1 MRRTLWIVAVALIA
15 VAAGPLGATG
25 ATSAPAAFGAQ
36 DVPAHDGAHADAL
49 AARIEAL
56 PTGSPADE
64 GSPTDDQRLLVD
76 GYAAFI
82 ASMDAFDG
90 PRAIRLARG
99 MHAHAGAIWSAF
111 CVEGALRRA
120 APADVDD
127 ASIRAFAEADAAL
140 AELLTRAELPAA
152 DALAVT
158 QRRAILAAGFARH
171 GAERAALGRA
181 LSMGGIDGAQISGL
195 AALTGGDDASAA
207 RLFGSLLDA
216 GHVPDVLPW
225 PLRGHGIATLELLRG
240 PAAR

>member
-1 MRRTLWIVAVALIA
+1 MLTALAAV
-15 VAAGPLGATG
+15 PLGASG
-25 ATSAPAAFGAQ
+25 ASGAQ
-36 DVPAHDGAHADAL
+36 DVPAHDRARADAL
-49 AARIEAL
+49 AVRIEAL
-56 PTGSPADE
+56 PSA
-64 GSPTDDQRLLVD
+64 SAADDQRLLVE
-76 GYAAFI
+76 GFAAFI

-120 APADVDD
+120 APADVEHGLSLRSFD
-127 ASIRAFAEADAAL
+127 EADSAL
-140 AELLTRAELPAA
+140 VELLAGQALTASDEL
-152 DALAVT
+152 ALT
-158 QRRAILAAGFARH
+158 HRRAILAAGFARH

-181 LSMGGIDGAQISGL
+181 LSAGGIDGAQISGL
-195 AALTGGDDASAA
+195 AALTRGDDAAAA

-216 GHVPDVLPW
+216 GHSPDVLPW

>member
-1 MRRTLWIVAVALIA
+1 MRRSLWIVAVALIA
-15 VAAGPLGATG
+15 VAAVPLGA
-25 ATSAPAAFGAQ
+25 SGAQ
-36 DVPAHDGAHADAL
+36 DAPAHDRARADAL
-49 AARIEAL
+49 AVRIEAVPL
-56 PTGSPADE
+56 ASPADE
-64 GSPTDDQRLLVD
+64 QQLLID
-76 GYAAFI
+76 CFAAFI

-120 APADVDD
+120 APEDV
-127 ASIRAFAEADAAL
+127 AHGLSIRAFDEADSVL
-140 AELLTRAELPAA
+140 VELLEGQALSAT

-158 QRRAILAAGFARH
+158 QRRAILAAGFTRH

-195 AALTGGDDASAA
+195 AALAGGDHASAA
-207 RLFGSLLDA
+207 RLFGSLLDV
-216 GHVPDVLPW
+216 GHSPDELPW

-240 PAAR
+240 PATR

>member
-1 MRRTLWIVAVALIA
+1 LRRSLWIVAVALIA
-15 VAAGPLGATG
+15 VAAVPLGASG
-25 ATSAPAAFGAQ
+25 ASGVFRAQ
-36 DVPAHDGAHADAL
+36 DVPAHDGARADAL

-56 PTGSPADE
+56 PSA
-64 GSPTDDQRLLVD
+64 SNADDQLLLLE
-76 GYAAFI
+76 GFGAFI

-120 APADVDD
+120 APEDVHHGL
-127 ASIRAFAEADAAL
+127 SIRAFDEADSVL
-140 AELLTRAELPAA
+140 VELLAGQALSAT

-158 QRRAILAAGFARH
+158 HRRAIIAAGFARH

-181 LSMGGIDGAQISGL
+181 LSKGGIDGAQISGL
-195 AALTGGDDASAA
+195 AALTRGDDASAA

-216 GHVPDVLPW
+216 RHSPDVLPW

-240 PAAR
+240 LAAR